1 MVKTKHLVAAAMLA
15 IAAGLLDPAAAATA
29 RAAEAGNIAVHTYR
43 GPAVTIGNGTARTA
57 ILTDSA
63 NRPLAISVEL
73 TDGVLAGLPTQPNSG
88 DHLLDWTYFLQ
99 FPKAAPPTGF
109 DHVMINWHPRGHVP
123 PGIYTVAHFDIH
135 FYMIDTKSQ
144 LAIHYAHPETP
155 DIADVTLPAPALAAP
170 GYFIPPG
177 TQVSRMGVHAVPKA
191 APEFNG
197 GKFANTLIYGYDGKG
212 RLAFI
217 EPMIALDYLKT
228 RPSDV
233 RAVAM
238 PSSYSFEGDYPARY
252 SVTYDVGRRTYRV
265 IFDQL
270 TPWPGA
276 QASN

>member
-1 MVKTKHLVAAAMLA
+1 VKKHLIAAGLLA
-15 IAAGLLDPAAAATA
+15 IAAGLIYPGAAATA
-29 RAAEAGNIAVHTYR
+29 KDVAATRVAAHTYR

-73 TDGVLAGLPTQPNSG
+73 TEGVLAGLPAQPNNS
-88 DHLLDWTYFLQ
+88 DHLLDWTYYLQ

-109 DHVMINWHPRGHVP
+109 DHVMINWHPLGHVP

-135 FYMIDTKSQ
+135 LYMIDTKSQ
-144 LAIHYAHPETP
+144 LAIHYAHSETP
-155 DIADVTLPAPALAAP
+155 DVADVTLPAPALTPP

-197 GKFANTLIYGYDGKG
+197 GKFANTLIYGYDGVG

-233 RAVAM
+233 RPVAV
-238 PSSYSFEGDYPARY
+238 PSSYSFAGDYPARY
-252 SVTYDVGRRTYRV
+252 SVTYDAKRRTYRV

-270 TPWPGA
+270 TPWQGV
-276 QASN
+276 QASR